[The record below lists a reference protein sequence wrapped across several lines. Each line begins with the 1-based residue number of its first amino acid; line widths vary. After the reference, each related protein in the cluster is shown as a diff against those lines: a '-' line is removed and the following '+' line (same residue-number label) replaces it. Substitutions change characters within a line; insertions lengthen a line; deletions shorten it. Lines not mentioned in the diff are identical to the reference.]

1 MSLSGSMFP
10 ALASSSSLATAF
22 WANSASRS
30 DAAAL
35 RAAKKTSCAS
45 LNRRHRASSASRAHA
60 RPPSTRR
67 AGHGTRLRSDPS
79 RWSRQCLGLRDEFFL
94 RVFAVARSRSSSA
107 KWVPRRRLNASLAFE
122 NRFHSASSVF
132 RSSPRSVSTR
142 RGSRADGRRRPST
155 VSIRSRA
162 ARPRRRALPCGPL
175 LLTGLVLLLL
185 RLCRGL
191 LGAFHDR
198 RQSRAERVDVAD
210 DGRGRQGLGECL
222 GGRPGLLGVA
232 PRRTRDE
239 PRAGHLGREIV
250 VAAAEVGEAFGGVA
264 RLPGADLSFPV
275 SGLHPGGTVVV
286 DAAEQARIAG
296 AAV

>member
-1 MSLSGSMFP
+1 MGATTTVERLPGLREPLPQRVVGLPVESAQRLP
-10 ALASSSSLATAF
+10 LVEDLAQTV
-22 WANSASRS
+22 
-30 DAAAL
+30 
-35 RAAKKTSCAS
+35 
-45 LNRRHRASSASRAHA
+45 
-60 RPPSTRR
+60 
-67 AGHGTRLRSDPS
+67 AGGLPLCRFVPEL
-79 RWSRQCLGLRDEFFL
+79 LGLGGERFL
-94 RVFAVARSRSSSA
+94 A
-107 KWVPRRRLNASLAFE
+107 
-122 NRFHSASSVF
+122 
-132 RSSPRSVSTR
+132 
-142 RGSRADGRRRPST
+142 GR
-155 VSIRSRA
+155 
-162 ARPRRRALPCGPL
+162 L

-232 PRRTRDE
+232 
-239 PRAGHLGREIV
+239 RAGRETSLEQGHLGREIV

-296 AAV
+296 GGGVRGMRRGRTGLGGAGGLGGTGLAAPGFGEPGLGVPGLGALLSVIAPRLCRASRLPHHTVASHRTLSGRGRWERAATVHDY